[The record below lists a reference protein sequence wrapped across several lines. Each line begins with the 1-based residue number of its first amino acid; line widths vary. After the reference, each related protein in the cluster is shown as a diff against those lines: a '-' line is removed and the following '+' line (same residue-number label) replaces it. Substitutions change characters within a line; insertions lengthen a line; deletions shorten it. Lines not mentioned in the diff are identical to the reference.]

1 MIHSGQGPSSGVEM
15 RGGPLYRCSD
25 TLMPVRK
32 GCSMILYSAPASP
45 FGRKVKL
52 AAYCLGLADSLTVKA
67 SITTDPADEIRT
79 INPLGKIP
87 ALVVDGQTLF
97 DSRVIVEYLDHQ
109 AGGGKIIP
117 AAGSSRFDALTRA
130 AMADGMMEA
139 ALLIVYEK
147 RFRPAEMSVESW
159 LTWQRDKIIRSLE
172 SLGAMA
178 YDRGAMPDVGDI
190 GLACFMDYLDFR
202 RQLDW
207 RDHAPQL
214 GAWIKDF
221 AAAVPGYESTL
232 PSD

>member
-1 MIHSGQGPSSGVEM
+1 
-15 RGGPLYRCSD
+15 
-25 TLMPVRK
+25 
-32 GCSMILYSAPASP
+32 MILYSAPASP

-52 AAYCLGLADSLTVKA
+52 AAYCLGLADGLTVKA
-67 SITTDPADEIRT
+67 SVTGDPADEIRT
-79 INPLGKIP
+79 VNPLGKIP
-87 ALVVDGQTLF
+87 ALVTDGQTLF
-97 DSRVIVEYLDHQ
+97 DSRVIVEYLDHK

-117 AAGSSRFDALTRA
+117 VDGGARFDALTRA
-130 AMADGMMEA
+130 AMADGMMDA

-159 LTWQRDKIIRSLE
+159 LTWQREKIIRSLE
-172 SLGAMA
+172 SLADMS

-214 GAWIKDF
+214 QTWISTF
-221 AAAVPGYESTL
+221 AAAVPGYEATL
-232 PSD
+232 PKD

>member
-1 MIHSGQGPSSGVEM
+1 MPGHQKYRM
-15 RGGPLYRCSD
+15 CTLY
-25 TLMPVRK
+25 PAVPK
-32 GCSMILYSAPASP
+32 GRSMILYSAPASP

-52 AAYCLGLADSLTVKA
+52 TAYCLGLADKLTVKA
-67 SITTDPADEIRT
+67 SITSDPADEIRT
-79 INPLGKIP
+79 VNPLGKIP

-109 AGGGKIIP
+109 AGGGKVIP
-117 AAGSSRFDALTRA
+117 GDGKARFDALTRA

-159 LTWQRDKIIRSLE
+159 LTWQREKIIRSLE
-172 SLGAMA
+172 SLGEMT

-202 RQLDW
+202 KQLDW

-214 GAWIKDF
+214 DAWIQAF
-221 AAAVPGYESTL
+221 GAAVPGYDATL
-232 PSD
+232 PRD